1 MMNSTLIDWIS
12 WFVIVS
18 ILIVVFVICLD
29 TDGDS

>member
-1 MMNSTLIDWIS
+1 MNSTLIDWIS